1 MVAATAAFCVLLISV
16 AYYQIPTQKL
26 TVPSDSKLS
35 NRVPH
40 SALRRATSGFSPSLR
55 TAHCIER
62 RIIGDGGSTIDLP
75 LFSMEDEV
83 PPPSSDVDRNDL
95 VEARSGNPL
104 PVLAPFQLAGP
115 MEI

>member
-1 MVAATAAFCVLLISV
+1 MEDDASDLRASLKDALFQRKCLDLFDWRQRFSV
-16 AYYQIPTQKL
+16 AVGIA
-26 TVPSDSKLS
+26 
-35 NRVPH
+35 RV
-40 SALRRATSGFSPSLR
+40 
-55 TAHCIER
+55 ER